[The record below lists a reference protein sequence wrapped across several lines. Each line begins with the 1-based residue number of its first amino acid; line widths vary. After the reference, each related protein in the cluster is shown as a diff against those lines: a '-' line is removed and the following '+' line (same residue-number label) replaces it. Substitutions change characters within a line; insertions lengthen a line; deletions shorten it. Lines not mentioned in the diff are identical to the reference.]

1 MRRISSRA
9 VRWIAVSAL
18 ALGAGFG
25 GASLLG
31 AQDDLR
37 AQLDLFGLILFHI
50 QSDYVDP
57 VENGPLVEGAIQGML
72 ETLDPHSVYL
82 PKDRYA
88 KFTDQFRDN
97 YSGIGIQF
105 EIRRGELIV
114 ISPLEGTPA
123 SRLGI
128 RAGDRIIAV
137 DGKPITRTVTNDD
150 VFKMLRGPE
159 GSRVQLQIRRPTVG
173 GVLAFDLDR
182 ARIPQESV
190 RYAHMIRPGVG
201 YVRVVRFARATGEEL
216 DQALTKLK
224 AQGMKECLVDLRLNS
239 GGLLAQAVEVCNL
252 LVPAGQKI
260 VYTRGRN
267 PQADADYFA
276 DNNGD
281 KFTDIPIVLLVD
293 HGSASASEITAGAI
307 QDLDRGLVVGTTSFG
322 KGLVQNQMMLSDG
335 SAMLLT
341 VAKYYTPSGRLI
353 QRDYTNRET
362 YQTDPFKEDAAPES
376 VLATRPKFTTAGG
389 RTVYG
394 GGGITPD
401 EIVPSDKIT
410 PKEAD
415 LEQAAV
421 FFETA
426 TRVAPA
432 VKARWSNFDD
442 FLAKYQPDESSLAAL
457 RQEAAKDSVNL
468 TDAEWKTEL
477 PYVTRRLKAEI
488 AGNLYGVDARYR
500 VDITGDKQLQRALG
514 MFPEAQKLL
523 AHLQPIEKSKTANK
537 NGKGDESAAGRR

>member
-1 MRRISSRA
+1 MRRIGARVA
-9 VRWIAVSAL
+9 RWTIVAAL

-25 GASLLG
+25 GARLLG
-31 AQDDLR
+31 AQDDLKS
-37 AQLDLFGLILFHI
+37 QLDLFGSILFHI
-50 QSDYVDP
+50 QNEYVDQ
-57 VENGPLVEGAIQGML
+57 VDNGPLVEGAIQGML

-82 PKDRYA
+82 PKERYTR
-88 KFTDQFRDN
+88 FTEQFRDN

-114 ISPLEGTPA
+114 IAPLEGTPA

-128 RAGDRIIAV
+128 RAADRIVAV
-137 DGKPITRTVTNDD
+137 DGKPIAHTVTNED

-159 GSRVQLQIRRPTVG
+159 GSRVQLQIRRPMQS
-173 GVLAFDLDR
+173 GVLSFDVDR

-201 YVRVVRFARATGEEL
+201 YVRIVRFARATGDEL
-216 DQALTKLK
+216 DQALTKLRE
-224 AQGMKECLVDLRLNS
+224 QGMKELLVDLRLNS
-239 GGLLAQAVEVCNL
+239 GGLLAQAVEVGNL
-252 LVPAGQKI
+252 VIPAGQKI

-276 DNNGD
+276 DTHGN
-281 KFTDIPIVLLVD
+281 KFTDMPLVVLID
-293 HGSASASEITAGAI
+293 HGSASASEIFAGAV
-307 QDLDRGLVVGTTSFG
+307 QDLDRGVVAGTTSFG

-335 SAMLLT
+335 SALLLT

-353 QRDYTNRET
+353 QRDYSNRET

-376 VLATRPKFTTAGG
+376 VLAQRPKFTTAGG

-401 EIVPSDKIT
+401 DIVSSDKIT
-410 PKEAD
+410 AKEME

-426 TRVAPA
+426 TRVAPPL
-432 VKARWSNFDD
+432 KASWPKFDD
-442 FLAKYQPDESSLAAL
+442 FLTKYQVDETAVAAM
-457 RQEAAKDSVNL
+457 RGEAVKDSVQMN
-468 TDAEWKTEL
+468 DADWKTEL
-477 PYVTRRLKAEI
+477 PYMKRRLKAEI
-488 AGNLYGVDARYR
+488 ASNLYGVDARYR
-500 VDITGDKQLQRALG
+500 VDITGDKQLQRALEL
-514 MFPEAQKLL
+514 FPQAQKLL
-523 AHLQPIEKSKTANK
+523 AHTQPIEKGKTAAK
-537 NGKGDESAAGRR
+537 ASRGETVKTR

>member
-9 VRWIAVSAL
+9 VRWIAVSVL
-18 ALGAGFG
+18 AIGAGFG
-25 GASLLG
+25 SARLLG

-128 RAGDRIIAV
+128 RAGDRIVAV
-137 DGKPITRTVTNDD
+137 DGKPIARTVNNDD

-159 GSRVQLQIRRPTVG
+159 GSRVQLQIRRPPQSNI
-173 GVLAFDLDR
+173 LAFDLDR

-216 DQALTKLK
+216 DQAMTKLK
-224 AQGMKECLVDLRLNS
+224 AQGMKECLIDLRLNS

-281 KFTDIPIVLLVD
+281 KFTDIPVVVLVD

-426 TRVAPA
+426 TRLAPS
-432 VKARWSNFDD
+432 VKSRWSNFDD
-442 FLAKYQPDESSLAAL
+442 FLLKYQPDESALAAL
-457 RQEAAKDSVNL
+457 RQEAAKDSVKM
-468 TDAEWKTEL
+468 TDADWKTEL

-537 NGKGDESAAGRR
+537 NGKADESAAGRR

>member
-9 VRWIAVSAL
+9 VRWFAVSAL

-25 GASLLG
+25 GARLLG

-239 GGLLAQAVEVCNL
+239 GGLLQQAVQVCNL

-267 PQADADYFA
+267 PQADEDYFA

-401 EIVPSDKIT
+401 EIVPSDRIT

-442 FLAKYQPDESSLAAL
+442 YLAKYQPDESALAAL

-537 NGKGDESAAGRR
+537 NGKADESAAGRR

>member
-1 MRRISSRA
+1 
-9 VRWIAVSAL
+9 
-18 ALGAGFG
+18 
-25 GASLLG
+25 
-31 AQDDLR
+31 
-37 AQLDLFGLILFHI
+37 
-50 QSDYVDP
+50 
-57 VENGPLVEGAIQGML
+57 
-72 ETLDPHSVYL
+72 
-82 PKDRYA
+82 
-88 KFTDQFRDN
+88 
-97 YSGIGIQF
+97 
-105 EIRRGELIV
+105 
-114 ISPLEGTPA
+114 
-123 SRLGI
+123 
-128 RAGDRIIAV
+128 
-137 DGKPITRTVTNDD
+137 
-150 VFKMLRGPE
+150 
-159 GSRVQLQIRRPTVG
+159 
-173 GVLAFDLDR
+173 
-182 ARIPQESV
+182 
-190 RYAHMIRPGVG
+190 MIRPGVG

-224 AQGMKECLVDLRLNS
+224 AQGMKQCLVDLRLNS
-239 GGLLAQAVEVCNL
+239 GGLLQQAVQVCNL

-267 PQADADYFA
+267 PQADEDYFA

-401 EIVPSDKIT
+401 EIVPSDRIT

-442 FLAKYQPDESSLAAL
+442 YLAKYQPDESALAAL

-477 PYVTRRLKAEI
+477 PYVSRRLKAEI
-488 AGNLYGVDARYR
+488 AGYLYGVDARYR

-537 NGKGDESAAGRR
+537 NGKADESAAGRR

>member
-1 MRRISSRA
+1 MRRFSSRG
-9 VRWIAVSAL
+9 VRWIAVAAL

-25 GASLLG
+25 GATLLS

-57 VENGPLVEGAIQGML
+57 VDNGPLVEGAIQGML

-88 KFTDQFRDN
+88 QFTDQFRDN

-114 ISPLEGTPA
+114 IAPLEGTPA
-123 SRLGI
+123 ARLGI
-128 RAGDRIIAV
+128 RAGDRIVAV
-137 DGKPITRTVTNDD
+137 DGKPISRTVNNND

-159 GSRVQLQIRRPTVG
+159 GSRVALQIRRPTQG
-173 GVLAFDLDR
+173 SLLSFDVDR

-216 DQALTKLK
+216 DQALTNLR
-224 AQGMKECLVDLRLNS
+224 AQGMKSCLIDLRLNS
-239 GGLLAQAVEVCNL
+239 GGLLAQAVEVCNM

-281 KFTDIPIVLLVD
+281 KFIDMPLVVLVD

-401 EIVPSDKIT
+401 EIVSSDKIT
-410 PKEAD
+410 AKEAE

-426 TRVAPA
+426 TRVAPPM
-432 VKARWSNFDD
+432 KTRWSNFND
-442 FLAKYQPDESSLAAL
+442 FLAKYQPDESALAAL
-457 RQEAAKDSVNL
+457 RQEAAKDSV
-468 TDAEWKTEL
+468 TMTEADWKTEL
-477 PYVTRRLKAEI
+477 PYMQRRLKAEM
-488 AGNLYGVDARYR
+488 AGNLFGVDARYR
-500 VDITGDKQLQRALG
+500 VDITGDKQLQKALG

-523 AHLQPIEKSKTANK
+523 AHVQPLEKGKTAK
-537 NGKGDESAAGRR
+537 KTTDDESAAGRR

>member
-1 MRRISSRA
+1 MRRVSSRA
-9 VRWIAVSAL
+9 VRWIAVSVL

-37 AQLDLFGLILFHI
+37 TQLDLFGLILFHI

-137 DGKPITRTVTNDD
+137 DGKPIVRTVTNDD

-216 DQALTKLK
+216 DQAMTKLK
-224 AQGMKECLVDLRLNS
+224 AQGMKECLIDLRLNS

-267 PQADADYFA
+267 PQADSDYFA

-322 KGLVQNQMMLSDG
+322 KGLVQSVFPLDG
-335 SAMLLT
+335 GYSLKMT
-341 VAKYYTPSGRLI
+341 TGKWFTPSGRSI
-353 QRDYTNRET
+353 HKERKFEDGHFVEEKPDSTPET
-362 YQTDPFKEDAAPES
+362 DLERKSRPAYKSDA
-376 VLATRPKFTTAGG
+376 G
-389 RTVYG
+389 RTIYG
-394 GGGITPD
+394 GGGIAPDVLMGDDTLATLESEFLRSVAAKGQVIQTVLARYALELKGTVTPD
-401 EIVPSDKIT
+401 FKATPDWTAELMKRVDAAGVTIVPKFAQT
-410 PKEAD
+410 APALLTQE
-415 LEQAAV
+415 LEH
-421 FFETA
+421 
-426 TRVAPA
+426 RVARQAFGDGVAKRRELSRDRQLSKA
-432 VKARWSNFDD
+432 VDLLHHSGTQVELFAT
-442 FLAKYQPDESSLAAL
+442 AHA
-457 RQEAAKDSVNL
+457 SV
-468 TDAEWKTEL
+468 
-477 PYVTRRLKAEI
+477 V
-488 AGNLYGVDARYR
+488 
-500 VDITGDKQLQRALG
+500 
-514 MFPEAQKLL
+514 
-523 AHLQPIEKSKTANK
+523 SK
-537 NGKGDESAAGRR
+537 

>member
-9 VRWIAVSAL
+9 VRWIAVSVL
-18 ALGAGFG
+18 AIGAGFG
-25 GASLLG
+25 SARLLG

-128 RAGDRIIAV
+128 RAGDRIVAV
-137 DGKPITRTVTNDD
+137 DGKPIARTVNNDD

-159 GSRVQLQIRRPTVG
+159 GSRVQLQIRRPPQSNI
-173 GVLAFDLDR
+173 LAFDLDR

-216 DQALTKLK
+216 DQAMTKLK
-224 AQGMKECLVDLRLNS
+224 AQGMKECLIDLRLNS

-281 KFTDIPIVLLVD
+281 KFTDIPVVVLVD

-426 TRVAPA
+426 TRLAPS
-432 VKARWSNFDD
+432 VKSRWSNFDD
-442 FLAKYQPDESSLAAL
+442 FLLKYQPDESALAAL
-457 RQEAAKDSVNL
+457 RQEAAKDSVKM
-468 TDAEWKTEL
+468 TDADWKTEL

>member
-1 MRRISSRA
+1 MRRVGSRVA
-9 VRWIAVSAL
+9 RWTLVAAL

-25 GASLLG
+25 GARLLG
-31 AQDDLR
+31 AQDDIKS
-37 AQLDLFGLILFHI
+37 QLDLFGSILFHI
-50 QSDYVDP
+50 QNEYVDT
-57 VENGPLVEGAIQGML
+57 VDNGPLVEGAIQGML

-82 PKDRYA
+82 PRERYTR
-88 KFTDQFRDN
+88 FTEQFRDN

-114 ISPLEGTPA
+114 IAPLEGTPA
-123 SRLGI
+123 QRLGI
-128 RAGDRIIAV
+128 RAGDRIVGV
-137 DGKPITRTVTNDD
+137 DGKPITHTVTNDD
-150 VFKMLRGPE
+150 VFKLLRGPE
-159 GSRVQLQIRRPTVG
+159 GSQVQLQIHRPTQD
-173 GVLAFDLDR
+173 GVLSFDVSR

-201 YVRVVRFARATGEEL
+201 YVRIVRFARATGNEL
-216 DQALTKLK
+216 DQALLRLK
-224 AQGMKECLVDLRLNS
+224 QQGMKQVLVDLRLNS
-239 GGLLAQAVEVCNL
+239 GGLLAQAVEVGNL
-252 LVPAGQKI
+252 VIPGGQKI

-276 DNNGD
+276 DANGD
-281 KFTDIPIVLLVD
+281 KFTDMPLVVLID
-293 HGSASASEITAGAI
+293 HGSASASEIFAGAV
-307 QDLDRGLVVGTTSFG
+307 QDLDRGVVAGTTSFG

-335 SAMLLT
+335 SALLLT

-401 EIVPSDKIT
+401 DIVSSDKFT

-426 TRVAPA
+426 TRLGPPL
-432 VKARWSNFDD
+432 KASWPKFDD
-442 FLAKYQPDESSLAAL
+442 FLAQYQPDESAVAAL
-457 RQEAAKDSVNL
+457 RQEAGKDSVKM
-468 TDAEWKTEL
+468 TEDDWKTEM
-477 PYVTRRLKAEI
+477 PYIKRRLKAEM
-488 AGNLYGVDARYR
+488 AGNLFGVDARYR
-500 VDITGDKQLQRALG
+500 VDITGDRQLQRALEL
-514 MFPEAQKLL
+514 FPEAQKLL
-523 AHLQPIEKSKTANK
+523 AHTQPLEKNK
-537 NGKGDESAAGRR
+537 SAAKTGTDQTVKTR

>member
-1 MRRISSRA
+1 VA
-9 VRWIAVSAL
+9 AL

-25 GASLLG
+25 GATLLG

-37 AQLDLFGLILFHI
+37 AQLDLFGLVLFHI
-50 QSDYVDP
+50 QSDYVEP
-57 VENGPLVEGAIQGML
+57 VENGPLVEGAITGML

-88 KFTDQFRDN
+88 QFTDQFRDN

-114 ISPLEGTPA
+114 IAPLEGTPA
-123 SRLGI
+123 QRLGI
-128 RAGDRIIAV
+128 RAGDRIVAV
-137 DGKPITRTVTNDD
+137 DGKPISRTVNNND

-159 GSRVQLQIRRPTVG
+159 GSRVELQIRRPTQNG
-173 GVLAFDLDR
+173 LMSFDVDR

-216 DQALTKLK
+216 DQALTNLK
-224 AQGMKECLVDLRLNS
+224 AQGMKQCVVDLRLNS

-252 LVPAGQKI
+252 FIPAGQKI

-281 KFTDIPIVLLVD
+281 KFTDVPLVLLVD

-410 PKEAD
+410 NKEAD

-426 TRVAPA
+426 TRIAPA
-432 VKARWSNFDD
+432 MKTRWSNFND
-442 FLAKYQPDESSLAAL
+442 FLTKYQPDESALAAL
-457 RQEAAKDSVNL
+457 RQEAAKDSVKL
-468 TDAEWKTEL
+468 TEDDWKTEL
-477 PYVTRRLKAEI
+477 PYIQRRLKAEI
-488 AGNLYGVDARYR
+488 AGNLFGVDARYR
-500 VDITGDKQLQRALG
+500 VDITGDKQLAKALG
-514 MFPEAQKLL
+514 LFPEAQKLL
-523 AHLQPIEKSKTANK
+523 AHVQPVEK
-537 NGKGDESAAGRR
+537 GKASRNTSGDESAAGRR